1 VYAQGSDVVNAYPK
15 ITYTYVEGDEA
26 GQQQTF
32 SNGLAMWSG
41 TSFSTPLVAGLLA
54 AQKAKNGLSP
64 RQAWT
69 QLFSKA
75 TNTAF
80 GKFLPPGAAA
90 SAP

>member
-1 VYAQGSDVVNAYPK
+1 
-15 ITYTYVEGDEA
+15 
-26 GQQQTF
+26 
-32 SNGLAMWSG
+32 
-41 TSFSTPLVAGLLA
+41 LVAGLLA